1 MKLGLKE
8 ARLQTFVLTNRNQI
22 RGCEVGC
29 VSISFLS
36 LKHFKVNT
44 KTVCLLVSKGKKMQ
58 LPEEV
63 SISSSWYNREVRRG
77 HSTIANELLNIAQVP
92 PVGED

>member
-29 VSISFLS
+29 LSISLLS

-58 LPEEV
+58 LPGEV
-63 SISSSWYNREVRRG
+63 SINSSWYNREISR
-77 HSTIANELLNIAQVP
+77 SLNTCRKQV
-92 PVGED
+92 VLKKE

>member
-8 ARLQTFVLTNRNQI
+8 AGLQTFVLTNRNQI

-29 VSISFLS
+29 VSTSLLS

-44 KTVCLLVSKGKKMQ
+44 KTVCLLVSNGKKMFLLGQ
-58 LPEEV
+58 V
-63 SISSSWYNREVRRG
+63 SITTNWYNREVRIG
-77 HSTIANELLNIAQVP
+77 HSTIANELHNTAQVR